1 MLALDDEEDDSDEH
15 SRAPWMTLLVSAF
28 FVVEKQKR
36 LGILDRKCLY
46 DESFIKVVDPRVKIE
61 SREHGGL
68 YYTESYTHH
77 SCHSLLLFPKVLNPT
92 LCKGFHTAMSALS
105 RGLISR
111 LRLLSLNAAT
121 SSSST
126 TCNTIAA
133 ANATTSYGHFFRCF
147 SSEALVD
154 GTEIV
159 EDRGRIIEA
168 KPGVMTPNSKRTG
181 VIAVKCGMSAL
192 WNKWGARVPI
202 TVLWVDDNIVSQ
214 VKTPEKEG
222 FPALQ
227 VTLFLFILLCSLLSK
242 FD

>member
-1 MLALDDEEDDSDEH
+1 M
-15 SRAPWMTLLVSAF
+15 
-28 FVVEKQKR
+28 
-36 LGILDRKCLY
+36 Y
-46 DESFIKVVDPRVKIE
+46 DESFIKVVDPRVKIK

-92 LCKGFHTAMSALS
+92 LCKGFHTAKPCHQTRRLKTTIFTSAMSALS

-121 SSSST
+121 SSSSST

-227 VTLFLFILLCSLLSK
+227 VTLFLFILLCSLLSN